1 MSKKKKQKK
10 KKIENSSK
18 SIQNAV
24 TIPAGG
30 GTAESRI
37 LDWLDVYGVDRD
49 SMPRD
54 ALSEITYY
62 TCIKT
67 NSEMLGKMPLKYY
80 QKTKDGTI
88 QPPMTDM
95 IPLK

>member
-62 TCIKT
+62 TCIK
-67 NSEMLGKMPLKYY
+67 P
-80 QKTKDGTI
+80 
-88 QPPMTDM
+88 
-95 IPLK
+95 IPRCWERCR